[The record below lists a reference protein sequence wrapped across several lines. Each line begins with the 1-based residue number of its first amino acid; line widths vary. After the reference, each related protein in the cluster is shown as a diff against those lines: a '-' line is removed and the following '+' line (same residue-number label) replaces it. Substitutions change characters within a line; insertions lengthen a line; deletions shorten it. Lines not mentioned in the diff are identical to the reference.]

1 MRVLVTGGSGF
12 IGQHVVSALVAQG
25 YEPIVFDRKRNA
37 TATSIFGDIR
47 DSTHVTE
54 AMSCVDGFVHLAGV
68 LGTQETV
75 NNPRPAVE
83 TNIIGGL
90 NVLEAVA
97 QYRIPGVYIGVGN
110 WWMNNPY
117 SITKTTVERFAAMY
131 NENRGTRVNIVRAM
145 NAYGP
150 GQSAPKPYGS
160 SSVRKIAPSFICRA
174 LNNDPIEVYG
184 DGNQVSDMVYVSD
197 VARTLVLALNKAKK
211 GEILPAIETGP
222 AEHNSVLQIAE
233 LVVELTGSKS
243 KIVHLPMRPGEVAG
257 AAVTADLESMKRA
270 GVDPRDFVSLRDG
283 MSRTISYYRN
293 LMRLAA

>member
-1 MRVLVTGGSGF
+1 MKVLVTGGSGF

-47 DSTHVTE
+47 DATHVTE

-90 NVLEAVA
+90 NVLEAAA

-211 GEILPAIETGP
+211 GELLPAIETGP

-293 LMRLAA
+293 FMRLAA